1 MPRDLHVEPEEP
13 PAVTVHED
21 RTDQDTSA
29 LPSARP
35 EQMRLE
41 WGTREQGSYAGWLQV
56 AGLDSGASEV
66 TVHLSFFDEGHDPVR
81 RTVDEALDG
90 SLLAAGGTGEDAHR
104 QRGRLRRTTRTRRSV
119 TGEPAAPTA
128 PAAGACSPWPPSV
141 SRPSQAPPNASLSS
155 PARRRSSRRP

>member
-1 MPRDLHVEPEEP
+1 MTEYERSRTMPAQPEQVFDQAANVGQLETWLPRDLHVELQEP

-21 RTDQDTSA
+21 RTDRDTSA
-29 LPSARP
+29 LLSARP

-66 TVHLSFFDEGHDPVR
+66 TVHLSFFDDRHDPGR

-90 SLLAAGGTGEDAHR
+90 SLRRLEHQVRMPTDNAAG
-104 QRGRLRRTTRTRRSV
+104 
-119 TGEPAAPTA
+119 
-128 PAAGACSPWPPSV
+128 
-141 SRPSQAPPNASLSS
+141 
-155 PARRRSSRRP
+155 

>member
-1 MPRDLHVEPEEP
+1 MTEYERSRTMPAQPEQVFDQAANVGQLETWLPRDLHVEPEEP

-29 LPSARP
+29 LLSARP

-66 TVHLSFFDEGHDPVR
+66 TVHLSFFDEGHDPGR
-81 RTVDEALDG
+81 RTVTEALDG
-90 SLLAAGGTGEDAHR
+90 SLRRLEEQVRMRTDNAAG
-104 QRGRLRRTTRTRRSV
+104 
-119 TGEPAAPTA
+119 
-128 PAAGACSPWPPSV
+128 
-141 SRPSQAPPNASLSS
+141 
-155 PARRRSSRRP
+155 